1 MLLVTIDTV
10 VGREISPEILQ
21 EIRSDPT
28 RILGEIENGLRNN
41 IILRRI
47 DMYRNGGGNIASDEE
62 INRIQAQHPGKP
74 REELIQIIQ
83 NRETARIKKN
93 EEICAQLI

>member
-10 VGREISPEILQ
+10 VEREISPEILQ

-28 RILGEIENGLRNN
+28 RILNQIKNDLGNN
-41 IILRRI
+41 IILWRI
-47 DMYRNGGGNIASDEE
+47 DTYRNSGRNIASDEE
-62 INRIQAQHPGKP
+62 INRIQARHPGKS
-74 REELIQIIQ
+74 REELIEIIQ
-83 NRETARIKKN
+83 NQETARIQKN